1 MMIEER
7 LRELGIELTEEVPAL
22 GSYVPATVS
31 GNLIFISGQLPVE
44 NGNLC
49 FTGKLGSDLTVEQGY
64 EAARLA
70 AINGLSV
77 ISHTLEDLRQLG
89 RIVKVTGYVASA
101 PGFTEQH
108 KVVNG
113 ASELFTDVLSERG
126 RHARVAVGVPSLP
139 MDSPVEIEIV
149 AEFSPAT
156 PGSSDVS
163 P

>member
-1 MMIEER
+1 MIIEEK
-7 LRELGIELTEEVPAL
+7 LSELGIELAKEVPAL

-31 GNLIFISGQLPVE
+31 GNLIFISGQLPVKDGE
-44 NGNLC
+44 LL
-49 FTGKLGSDLTVEQGY
+49 FTGKAGSDLTVEQGY
-64 EAARLA
+64 RAARLA

-77 ISHTLEDLRQLG
+77 ISHILEDLRQLK
-89 RIVKVTGYVASA
+89 RIIKVTGYVASA

-149 AEFSPAT
+149 AEFSPAALR
-156 PGSSDVS
+156 SSDIS

>member
-1 MMIEER
+1 MIQEK
-7 LRELGIELTEEVPAL
+7 LRELGIELAEEAPAL

-31 GNLIFISGQLPVE
+31 GNLIFVSGQLPLE
-44 NGNLC
+44 SGKLS
-49 FTGKLGSDLTVEQGY
+49 FTGKVGFDLTVAQGY

-77 ISHTLEDLRQLG
+77 ISHTLEDLRQLS

-113 ASELFTDVLSERG
+113 ASEFFSDILSENG

-139 MDSPVEIEIV
+139 MDSPVEIEII
-149 AEFSPAT
+149 AEFSPAALR
-156 PGSSDVS
+156 SSDIS
-163 P
+163 S

>member
-1 MMIEER
+1 MMIEEK
-7 LRELGIELTEEVPAL
+7 LAELGIELAEEVPAL

-31 GNLIFISGQLPVE
+31 GNLIFLSGQLPVKK
-44 NGNLC
+44 
-49 FTGKLGSDLTVEQGY
+49 GKLLFMGKVGSDLTVEDGC

-77 ISHTLEDLRQLG
+77 IRHTLEDLRQLS

-113 ASELFTDVLSERG
+113 ASELFSDMLSENG
-126 RHARVAVGVPSLP
+126 RHARVAVGVPALP
-139 MDSPVEIEIV
+139 MDSPVEIEII
-149 AEFSPAT
+149 AEFSP
-156 PGSSDVS
+156 GYDF
-163 P
+163 

>member
-1 MMIEER
+1 MIEER
-7 LRELGIELTEEVPAL
+7 LRELGIDLAEGVTAL

-31 GNLIFISGQLPVE
+31 GNLIFISGQLPVKD
-44 NGNLC
+44 
-49 FTGKLGSDLTVEQGY
+49 GKLLLKGKVGSDLTVEQGY

-77 ISHTLEDLRQLG
+77 ISHTLEDLHQLG
-89 RIVKVTGYVASA
+89 RIIKVTGYVASA

-113 ASELFTDVLSERG
+113 ASELFTDVLSECG

-149 AEFSPAT
+149 AELSPAV

>member
-1 MMIEER
+1 MIEEK
-7 LRELGIELTEEVPAL
+7 LSELGIELAKEVSAL
-22 GSYVPATVS
+22 GSYVPAAVS
-31 GNLIFISGQLPVE
+31 GNLIFISGQLPVKD
-44 NGNLC
+44 GGLL
-49 FTGKLGSDLTVEQGY
+49 FTGKVGSDLTVEQGY

-77 ISHTLEDLRQLG
+77 ISNTLEDLRQLK
-89 RIVKVTGYVASA
+89 RIIKVTGYVASA

-108 KVVNG
+108 RVVNG
-113 ASELFTDVLSERG
+113 ASELFTDVLSEPG

-149 AEFSPAT
+149 AEFSPAA

>member
-1 MMIEER
+1 MIEQR
-7 LRELGIELTEEVPAL
+7 LLELGIDLTEEVAAL

-31 GNLIFISGQLPVE
+31 GSLIFVSGQLPVE
-44 NGNLC
+44 KGALRMK
-49 FTGKLGSDLTVEQGY
+49 GKVGSELTVEQGF

-77 ISHTLEDLRQLG
+77 ISHTLENLRQLS

-113 ASELFTDVLSERG
+113 ASQFFTDILSENG
-126 RHARVAVGVPSLP
+126 RHARVAVGVSGLP
-139 MDSPVEIEIV
+139 MDSPVEIEII
-149 AEFSPAT
+149 AEFL
-156 PGSSDVS
+156 PGCDL
-163 P
+163 

>member
-1 MMIEER
+1 MIEER
-7 LRELGIELTEEVPAL
+7 LAELGIELAEEVPAL
-22 GSYVPATVS
+22 GSYVPAAVS
-31 GNLIFISGQLPVE
+31 GNLVFVSGQLPVE
-44 NGNLC
+44 K
-49 FTGKLGSDLTVEQGY
+49 GKLLFAGKVGSDLTVGEGF

-77 ISHTLEDLRQLG
+77 ISHALEDLRRLS

-113 ASELFTDVLSERG
+113 ASEFFSDVLSENG
-126 RHARVAVGVPSLP
+126 RHARVAVGVPALP
-139 MDSPVEIEIV
+139 MDSPVEIEII
-149 AEFSPAT
+149 AEFSPSALRR
-156 PGSSDVS
+156 SDTS

>member
-1 MMIEER
+1 MIEER
-7 LRELGIELTEEVPAL
+7 LAELGIELAEEVPAL
-22 GSYVPATVS
+22 GSYVPAAVS
-31 GNLIFISGQLPVE
+31 GNLVFVSGQLPVE
-44 NGNLC
+44 KGKLL
-49 FTGKLGSDLTVEQGY
+49 FTGKVGSDLTVKEGF

-77 ISHTLEDLRQLG
+77 ISHALEDLRRLS

-113 ASELFTDVLSERG
+113 ASEFFSDVLSENG
-126 RHARVAVGVPSLP
+126 RHARVAVGVPALP
-139 MDSPVEIEIV
+139 MDSPVEIEII
-149 AEFSPAT
+149 AEFSPSALRR
-156 PGSSDVS
+156 SDTS

>member
-1 MMIEER
+1 MIEEK
-7 LRELGIELTEEVPAL
+7 LAELGIKLAEEVPAL
-22 GSYVPATVS
+22 GSYVPAAVS
-31 GNLIFISGQLPVE
+31 GNLVFVSGQLPVE
-44 NGNLC
+44 KGKLL
-49 FTGKLGSDLTVEQGY
+49 FTGKVGSDLTVDEGF

-77 ISHTLEDLRQLG
+77 ISHTLEGLRRLS

-108 KVVNG
+108 RVVNG
-113 ASELFTDVLSERG
+113 ASELFSDVLSESG
-126 RHARVAVGVPSLP
+126 RHARVAVGVPALP

-149 AEFSPAT
+149 AEFSPAA
-156 PGSSDVS
+156 PRRSDIS

>member
-1 MMIEER
+1 MIEEK
-7 LRELGIELTEEVPAL
+7 LSELGIELAKEVPAL

-31 GNLIFISGQLPVE
+31 GNLIFISGQLPVKDGE
-44 NGNLC
+44 LLL
-49 FTGKLGSDLTVEQGY
+49 TGKVGSDLTVEQGY

-77 ISHTLEDLRQLG
+77 ISHTLEDLRQLK
-89 RIVKVTGYVASA
+89 RIIKITGYVASA
-101 PGFTEQH
+101 PDFTEQH

-113 ASELFTDVLSERG
+113 ASELFTDVLSEHG

-149 AEFSPAT
+149 AEFSPAALR
-156 PGSSDVS
+156 SSDVS

>member
-1 MMIEER
+1 MIEEK
-7 LRELGIELTEEVPAL
+7 LSELGIELAKEVPAL

-31 GNLIFISGQLPVE
+31 GNLIFISGQLPAKDGE
-44 NGNLC
+44 LLL
-49 FTGKLGSDLTVEQGY
+49 TGKVGSDLTVEQGY

-77 ISHTLEDLRQLG
+77 ISHALEDLRQLK
-89 RIVKVTGYVASA
+89 RIIKITGYVASA

-149 AEFSPAT
+149 AEFSPAA
-156 PGSSDVS
+156 PGSLDIS

>member
-1 MMIEER
+1 MIEKR
-7 LRELGIELTEEVPAL
+7 LSELGIELAEEVPAL

-31 GNLIFISGQLPVE
+31 GNLIFISGQLPVKE
-44 NGNLC
+44 GGLL
-49 FTGKLGSDLTVEQGY
+49 FAGKVGSDLTVEQGC

-70 AINGLSV
+70 AINCLSV
-77 ISHTLEDLRQLG
+77 ISHTLKDPRYLK
-89 RIVKVTGYVASA
+89 RIIKVTGYVASA

-113 ASELFTDVLSERG
+113 ASELFADVLSENG
-126 RHARVAVGVPSLP
+126 RHARVAVGVSSLP

-149 AEFSPAT
+149 AEFSPAA
-156 PGSSDVS
+156 PESSDIS

>member
-1 MMIEER
+1 MIEEK
-7 LRELGIELTEEVPAL
+7 LAELGIELAEEVPAL

-31 GNLIFISGQLPVE
+31 GNLIFVSGQLPVKK
-44 NGNLC
+44 
-49 FTGKLGSDLTVEQGY
+49 GKLLFLGKVGSDLAVEDGY

-77 ISHTLEDLRQLG
+77 ISHTLEDLRQLS

-113 ASELFTDVLSERG
+113 ASELFSDILSENG
-126 RHARVAVGVPSLP
+126 RHARVAVGVPALP
-139 MDSPVEIEIV
+139 MDSPVEIEII
-149 AEFSPAT
+149 AEFSPAALR
-156 PGSSDVS
+156 SSDIS

>member
-1 MMIEER
+1 MIEKK
-7 LRELGIELTEEVPAL
+7 LAELGIELAEKVPAL

-31 GNLIFISGQLPVE
+31 GNLIFVSGQLPVQE
-44 NGNLC
+44 
-49 FTGKLGSDLTVEQGY
+49 GKLVFMGKVGSDLTVENGY

-77 ISHTLEDLRQLG
+77 ISHTVDLSRLS

-113 ASELFTDVLSERG
+113 ASEFFSDVLSENG
-126 RHARVAVGVPSLP
+126 RHARVAVGVPALP
-139 MDSPVEIEIV
+139 MDSPVEIEII
-149 AEFSPAT
+149 AEFSP
-156 PGSSDVS
+156 G
-163 P
+163 

>member
-1 MMIEER
+1 MIEEK
-7 LRELGIELTEEVPAL
+7 LAELGIELAEKVPAL

-31 GNLIFISGQLPVE
+31 GNLIFVSGQLPVKK
-44 NGNLC
+44 GKLL
-49 FTGKLGSDLTVEQGY
+49 FTGKVGSDLTVEEAY

-77 ISHTLEDLRQLG
+77 ISHTLEDLRQLS

-113 ASELFTDVLSERG
+113 ASEFFSDILSENG
-126 RHARVAVGVPSLP
+126 RHARVAVGVPALP
-139 MDSPVEIEIV
+139 MDSPVEIEII
-149 AEFSPAT
+149 AEFSS
-156 PGSSDVS
+156 GYDF
-163 P
+163 

>member
-1 MMIEER
+1 MIEEK
-7 LRELGIELTEEVPAL
+7 LSELGIELTKKVSAL

-31 GNLIFISGQLPVE
+31 GNLIFISGQLPVKDGE
-44 NGNLC
+44 LLL
-49 FTGKLGSDLTVEQGY
+49 TGKVGSDLTVEQGY

-77 ISHTLEDLRQLG
+77 ISHTLEDLRQLS
-89 RIVKVTGYVASA
+89 RIIKITGYVASA

-113 ASELFTDVLSERG
+113 ASELFTDVLSESG

-149 AEFSPAT
+149 AEFSPAAS
-156 PGSSDVS
+156 GSSDVS

>member
-1 MMIEER
+1 MIEEK
-7 LRELGIELTEEVPAL
+7 LAELGIDLAEEVPAL
-22 GSYVPATVS
+22 GSYVPATES
-31 GNLIFISGQLPVE
+31 GNLIFVSGQLPVE
-44 NGNLC
+44 K
-49 FTGKLGSDLTVEQGY
+49 GKLIFMGKVGSDLTVEEGY

-77 ISHTLEDLRQLG
+77 ISHTLEGLRQLN

-113 ASELFTDVLSERG
+113 ASEFFSEILSENG
-126 RHARVAVGVPSLP
+126 RHARVAVGVSALP

-149 AEFSPAT
+149 AEFSR
-156 PGSSDVS
+156 DYDF
-163 P
+163 

>member
-1 MMIEER
+1 MIEEK
-7 LRELGIELTEEVPAL
+7 LLELGIELAKEVPAL
-22 GSYVPATVS
+22 GSYVSATVS
-31 GNLIFISGQLPVE
+31 GNLIFISGQLPVKDGE
-44 NGNLC
+44 LL
-49 FTGKLGSDLTVEQGY
+49 FTGKVGSDLAVEQGY

-77 ISHTLEDLRQLG
+77 ISHTLEDLRQLS
-89 RIVKVTGYVASA
+89 RIIKITGYVASA

-139 MDSPVEIEIV
+139 MDSPVEIEII
-149 AEFSPAT
+149 AEFSPVV

>member
-1 MMIEER
+1 MIEEK
-7 LRELGIELTEEVPAL
+7 LSDLGIELTKKVSAL

-31 GNLIFISGQLPVE
+31 GNLIFISGQLPVKDGE
-44 NGNLC
+44 LLL
-49 FTGKLGSDLTVEQGY
+49 TGKVGSDLTVEQGY

-77 ISHTLEDLRQLG
+77 ISHTLEDLRQLS
-89 RIVKVTGYVASA
+89 RIIKITGYVASA

-113 ASELFTDVLSERG
+113 ASELFTDVLSESG

-149 AEFSPAT
+149 AEFSPAAS
-156 PGSSDVS
+156 GSSDVS

>member
-1 MMIEER
+1 MIEER
-7 LRELGIELTEEVPAL
+7 LSELGIELAKEVPAL

-31 GNLIFISGQLPVE
+31 GNLVFISGQLPVKDGE
-44 NGNLC
+44 LA
-49 FTGKLGSDLTVEQGY
+49 FTGKVGSDLTVEQGY
-64 EAARLA
+64 QAARLA

-77 ISHTLEDLRQLG
+77 ISHTLEGLRQLS
-89 RIVKVTGYVASA
+89 RIIKVTGYVASA

-149 AEFSPAT
+149 AEFSPAA
-156 PGSSDVS
+156 PGSSDIS

>member
-1 MMIEER
+1 MIEEK
-7 LRELGIELTEEVPAL
+7 LSELGIELAKEVPAL

-31 GNLIFISGQLPVE
+31 GNLIFISGQLPVKD
-44 NGNLC
+44 GKLI
-49 FTGKLGSDLTVEQGY
+49 FTGKVGSDLTVEQGY

-77 ISHTLEDLRQLG
+77 ISHTLEDLRQLK
-89 RIVKVTGYVASA
+89 RIIKVTGYVASA

-113 ASELFTDVLSERG
+113 ASELFTDVLSESG
-126 RHARVAVGVPSLP
+126 CHARVAVGVPSLP

-149 AEFSPAT
+149 AEFSPAALRR
-156 PGSSDVS
+156 SDVS